1 MLQFEKALFKLFFI
15 LKMSG
20 NFFFFKISGV
30 ERDSHGDQHSFS
42 LETVNFEL
50 LTLYQTAVH
59 QEPADVL
66 PLITLPERIIK

>member
-50 LTLYQTAVH
+50 FTLNQTAVH